1 MSLMGHQGVRPVR
14 VLTARTAVSNLG
26 VSETKGSSQSSRSR
40 THAGSSEAANKTG
53 VKRTSRHLS
62 EAGVARKPAVRRRR
76 QVHRIPV
83 KDEINA
89 GTRAQ
94 SGQLTILERRSVSC
108 EVESQYIVYY
118 QRFKDFCKESGVSW
132 PPPLEDCDALL
143 ADHLDV
149 LFMDGKSA
157 SEGEKAVAAVEFSH
171 VGVKNKVPRSRR
183 ALKGW
188 RKEVP
193 PGSRLPLPRLA
204 MYGIA
209 MLILQKG
216 RRLMA
221 LKVVADFDMYLRPGE
236 SMDLRA
242 HNIVAPVRS
251 AGPQYRWYSVIIRD
265 AQDGRPD
272 KVGVYDNSLQL
283 NNPETSWIGPLLLA
297 RAKALKCKS
306 DLLFNFTMED
316 FRKSFVEAAEKL
328 GLGKLHPYQL
338 RHGGAAEDLNSGFRD
353 HAAVKARGRW
363 KTDQSVRRYA
373 KVDKV
378 QELLNKMSP
387 VQLAFCKMAQQKL
400 RKVFNGGPMPAS
412 L

>member
-1 MSLMGHQGVRPVR
+1 M
-14 VLTARTAVSNLG
+14 
-26 VSETKGSSQSSRSR
+26 
-40 THAGSSEAANKTG
+40 
-53 VKRTSRHLS
+53 
-62 EAGVARKPAVRRRR
+62 
-76 QVHRIPV
+76 

-118 QRFKDFCKESGVSW
+118 QRFKDFCKVSGVSW

-157 SEGEKAVAAVEFSH
+157 SEGEKAVAAV
-171 VGVKNKVPRSRR
+171 GVQPRGSQEQGSQKPSRPER
-183 ALKGW
+183 VAQRRCHQGAGCRCLVSRCTVSRCSSFRKGD
-188 RKEVP
+188 
-193 PGSRLPLPRLA
+193 G
-204 MYGIA
+204 
-209 MLILQKG
+209 
-216 RRLMA
+216 LMA

-373 KVDKV
+373 KVGKV